1 MRKLNVYRCVS
12 FYKNNKK
19 IFFRF
24 SLLLILALLAGCA
37 STPEI
42 KSVEHKQ
49 PPIVEYALSLQ
60 GAPYRW
66 GKESPEEGFD
76 CSGFV
81 MYVYGKH
88 GIRLPRT
95 AREMAHALPPIPKYD
110 LRSGDLVFFNTRG
123 PRYSHVGI
131 YINHGKFI
139 HAPNRRIGKVM
150 VSSMDSGY
158 WRKHFVGVRRP
169 LLN

>member
-1 MRKLNVYRCVS
+1 MISEFKVYQYTS
-12 FYKNNKK
+12 FNIK
-19 IFFRF
+19 ILRRLCLF
-24 SLLLILALLAGCA
+24 LILALLAGCA

-49 PPIVEYALSLQ
+49 LPLVEYALSLQ

-81 MYVYGKH
+81 MYVYSKH

>member
-1 MRKLNVYRCVS
+1 MIGKPNMNRHVS
-12 FYKNNKK
+12 FNIKSF
-19 IFFRF
+19 IRLW
-24 SLLLILALLAGCA
+24 LLLILAFIAGCT

-42 KSVEHKQ
+42 KPVEQQKQ
-49 PPIVEYALSLQ
+49 LPLINYALSLQ

-66 GKESPEEGFD
+66 GKESPAEGFD

-81 MYVYGKH
+81 MHVFGRH
-88 GIRLPRT
+88 GIKLPRT
-95 AREMAHALPPIPKYD
+95 ARAMAHALPPVPKYD

-131 YINHGKFI
+131 YVNHGKFI
-139 HAPNRRIGKVM
+139 HAPNRRIGRVM

>member
-1 MRKLNVYRCVS
+1 MISEFKVYQYTS
-12 FYKNNKK
+12 FNIKTLRRLCL
-19 IFFRF
+19 F
-24 SLLLILALLAGCA
+24 LILALLAGCA

-42 KSVEHKQ
+42 IPIEHKQ
-49 PPIVEYALSLQ
+49 LPLVEYALSLQ

-131 YINHGKFI
+131 YVNHGKFI
-139 HAPNRRIGKVM
+139 HAPNRRIGKVL
-150 VSSMDSGY
+150 VSNMDSGY